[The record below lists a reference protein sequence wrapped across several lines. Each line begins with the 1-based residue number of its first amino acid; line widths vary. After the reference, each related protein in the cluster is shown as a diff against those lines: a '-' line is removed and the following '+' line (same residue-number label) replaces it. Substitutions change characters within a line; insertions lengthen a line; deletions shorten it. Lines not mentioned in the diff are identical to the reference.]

1 LPEIDHLSYLVGLKA
16 GRGARGQALQ
26 NPLPSPSSLTSH
38 RHRPPVD
45 ERHPAETLT
54 PAPPSSDAMPA
65 PHAAL
70 AIAMAT
76 VGIPVWPA
84 SHRPPPTLSPRRQTP
99 LDTLDQF
106 PKLTQ
111 PESYRAHHPVHAVL
125 TRRRSPERPERRY
138 APVHTHT
145 LGSRA
150 SHHRARRPAQGA
162 KPPSPCPLTDRT
174 DLGKPGFRRAQTE
187 PETPST
193 GPLRHRH
200 LHPYT

>member
-1 LPEIDHLSYLVGLKA
+1 LSYLVGSKEEEEPETKP
-16 GRGARGQALQ
+16 LQ
-26 NPLPSPSSLTSH
+26 NPLPSPSSSTSH
-38 RHRPPVD
+38 RPRPLVD
-45 ERHPAETLT
+45 ERHPAEALA

-70 AIAMAT
+70 AVTMAT
-76 VGIPVWPA
+76 VGIPVWSA
-84 SHRPPPTLSPRRQTP
+84 SHRPSPALSPRRQTP

-111 PESYRAHHPVHAVL
+111 PKSYRAHHPVHAVL
-125 TRRRSPERPERRY
+125 MRRRRPERPERRY
-138 APVHTHT
+138 APMHIHT

-174 DLGKPGFRRAQTE
+174 DPGRPGFRCARTE

-193 GPLRHRH
+193 RPLRHRH
-200 LHPYT
+200 RHPYT